1 MPVDEICALIIDV
14 GSRYLRIG
22 YSGDERPSLVTSSHV
37 GVGAD
42 GKQYFGDLAL
52 YGPVREMEIR
62 PVMGATEGTSPPARS
77 QKDPAHGRSA

>member
-1 MPVDEICALIIDV
+1 MDVRMLRGGGRLRVDEICALIIDV

-22 YSGDERPSLVTSSHV
+22 YSGDERPSLVMSSHV

-42 GKQYFGDLAL
+42 GRRYFGDLAL

-62 PVMGATEGTSPPARS
+62 PVMGATEGTSPP
-77 QKDPAHGRSA
+77 PW